1 MHKFTTSLLI
11 ALASTALGVAA
22 CSKEEKKAAPSPT
35 APPASKKAAAET
47 PNTAP
52 TDTAPTDTAPT
63 DTAPTEKPAANASF
77 AKGMMDS
84 YEVCRALLA
93 GDSTEGIAN
102 CANEIVTASK
112 ASHGAAPEAAHTHI
126 ATLETAALALAAAPA
141 DDIAA
146 TRLAFGAVSESVVAM
161 LMSAPDAAKDYH
173 LFECPMAKGYK
184 RWAQPG
190 AELQNPYMGAKMLS
204 CGSEVHDH
212 HKGTADEAAPKG
224 HKH

>member
-1 MHKFTTSLLI
+1 MHKFTTPLLI
-11 ALASTALGVAA
+11 ALASTALGFAA
-22 CSKEEKKAAPSPT
+22 CSKEEKEAAPSPT
-35 APPASKKAAAET
+35 APTGSKKAPAET
-47 PNTAP
+47 PSVAP
-52 TDTAPTDTAPT
+52 TDTP
-63 DTAPTEKPAANASF
+63 PTEKSAATASY

-93 GDSTEGIAN
+93 GDSTEGIVD
-102 CANEIVTASK
+102 CANGIVTASK
-112 ASHGAAPEAAHTHI
+112 TSHGAAPEAAHTHI
-126 ATLETAALALAAAPA
+126 GSLEKAALALAAAPA

-146 TRLAFGAVSESVVAM
+146 TRLAFGVVSESVVAL
-161 LMSAPDAAKDYH
+161 LMSSPEAAKDYH

-204 CGSEVHDH
+204 CGAEVHDH
-212 HKGTADEAAPKG
+212 HKAATDETAHPEG

>member
-1 MHKFTTSLLI
+1 MHKFTTSLI
-11 ALASTALGVAA
+11 VALASTALGFAA
-22 CSKEEKKAAPSPT
+22 CSKEEKETAPTPT
-35 APPASKKAAAET
+35 APTGSKKAPAET
-47 PNTAP
+47 PSVAP
-52 TDTAPTDTAPT
+52 TD
-63 DTAPTEKPAANASF
+63 KPAANASF

-93 GDSTEGIAN
+93 GDSTEGIAE
-102 CANEIVTASK
+102 CANGIVAASK
-112 ASHGAAPEAAHTHI
+112 TSHGAAPEAAHTHI
-126 ATLETAALALAAAPA
+126 AALEKAALALAAAPA

-146 TRLAFGAVSESVVAM
+146 TRLAFGVVSESVVAL
-161 LMSAPDAAKDYH
+161 LMSAPEAAKDYH

-212 HKGTADEAAPKG
+212 HKGAADETAHPEG

>member
-1 MHKFTTSLLI
+1 MHKFTTSLAI
-11 ALASTALGVAA
+11 FALASTALGVGA
-22 CSKEEKKAAPSPT
+22 CSKEEKEAAPSPT

-47 PNTAP
+47 PN
-52 TDTAPTDTAPT
+52 TAPT

-102 CANEIVTASK
+102 CANGIVTASK

>member
-1 MHKFTTSLLI
+1 MHKFTTTVLI
-11 ALASTALGVAA
+11 AFASTALGFAA
-22 CSKEEKKAAPSPT
+22 CSKEEKETATPSP
-35 APPASKKAAAET
+35 
-47 PNTAP
+47 AP
-52 TDTAPTDTAPT
+52 TALKEAPATTPTA
-63 DTAPTEKPAANASF
+63 APTEKPAAKASF

-93 GDSTEGIAN
+93 GDSTEGIAD
-102 CANEIVTASK
+102 CANGIVTASK

-126 ATLETAALALAAAPA
+126 GSLEKAALALAAAPA

-146 TRLAFGAVSESVVAM
+146 TRLAFGVVSESVVAL
-161 LMSAPDAAKDYH
+161 LMSAPEAAKDYH
-173 LFECPMAKGYK
+173 LFECPMAEGYK

-212 HKGTADEAAPKG
+212 HKGKTDETAPPEG

>member
-1 MHKFTTSLLI
+1 MHKFSKSALI
-11 ALASTALGVAA
+11 AFMSIVLGFAA
-22 CSKEEKKAAPSPT
+22 CSREEKETAPSPT
-35 APPASKKAAAET
+35 APTGSKKAPAET
-47 PNTAP
+47 PSV
-52 TDTAPTDTAPT
+52 APT
-63 DTAPTEKPAANASF
+63 DTAPTEKPAAKESF

-93 GDSTEGIAN
+93 GDSTEGIAE
-102 CANEIVTASK
+102 CANGIVAASK
-112 ASHGAAPEAAHTHI
+112 TSHGAAPEAAHTHI
-126 ATLETAALALAAAPA
+126 AALETAAVALAAAPA

-146 TRLAFGAVSESVVAM
+146 TRLAFGVVSESVVAL
-161 LMSAPDAAKDYH
+161 LMSAPEAAKDYH

-212 HKGTADEAAPKG
+212 HKGMADETAHPEG